1 MAFYH
6 RAMRARHTNEALRN
20 MRGIDLEN
28 ERVRFVAVDESL
40 KKRQREA
47 VRMKL
52 LKAEVPAGNN
62 NGPKRAWTELQCL
75 RNEFTKQTKYLP
87 IRRMLSQS
95 ACAIQSMKPCFM
107 MSPLSLAKF
116 LPSQVIKFDLLVID
130 EASQMRPEDSLGEL
144 LRAKKVVVVGDPN
157 QLPPTDF
164 FSRVTPADEGGTDNE
179 DDVR

>member
-75 RNEFTKQTKYLP
+75 RNEFTRVQTHKT
-87 IRRMLSQS
+87 
-95 ACAIQSMKPCFM
+95 
-107 MSPLSLAKF
+107 
-116 LPSQVIKFDLLVID
+116 
-130 EASQMRPEDSLGEL
+130 E
-144 LRAKKVVVVGDPN
+144 VVD
-157 QLPPTDF
+157 
-164 FSRVTPADEGGTDNE
+164 VT
-179 DDVR
+179 R